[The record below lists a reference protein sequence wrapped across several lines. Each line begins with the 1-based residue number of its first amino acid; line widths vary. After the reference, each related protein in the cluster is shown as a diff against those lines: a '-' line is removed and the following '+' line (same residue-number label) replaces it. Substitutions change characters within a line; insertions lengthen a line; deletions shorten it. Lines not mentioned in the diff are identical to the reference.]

1 MLWYVWCQNCYFVF
15 LKLHPDV
22 RKLWRIKQDAALQQ
36 ANKNHRFN
44 FALLQTA
51 SPCWIE
57 GALLAVF
64 FFMFLK
70 LHNLIQKC
78 PVGASC
84 AYKAMFRKQRFPF
97 NQNRVLSKER
107 QRETTY
113 PPILIKPCLQKEQF
127 QAGDS
132 PSSCKLTLKRTH
144 SERVVIE
151 LVNMSS
157 QTVVY
162 S

>member
-1 MLWYVWCQNCYFVF
+1 MSGNFDGSNKMPLCSKQTRNTGLILLCYKQPRLAEQNEHCQLY
-15 LKLHPDV
+15 
-22 RKLWRIKQDAALQQ
+22 
-36 ANKNHRFN
+36 
-44 FALLQTA
+44 
-51 SPCWIE
+51 
-57 GALLAVF
+57 F

-113 PPILIKPCLQKEQF
+113 PPMLIKPCLQKEQF
-127 QAGDS
+127 QASDS
-132 PSSCKLTLKRTH
+132 PSSCQLTLKRTH
-144 SERVVIE
+144 SERVAIE

-157 QTVVY
+157 QTVLY
-162 S
+162 SQ